1 MCNGVAGIFVEQVQ
15 VAGINSDRN
24 ILSLA
29 ELCMVVLYQYQCAI
43 GKASGD
49 MCLITQPL
57 IGNDR
62 CPRPIVYPTYGIGP
76 DPDNQFAGLL

>member
-29 ELCMVVLYQYQCAI
+29 ELGVVVFYQYQCGI
-43 GKASGD
+43 SKVCGNMG
-49 MCLITQPL
+49 LIAQPL
-57 IGNDR
+57 IGNHG
-62 CPRPIVYPTYGIGP
+62 CPCSIIYSSYRIGS